1 MYSVSW
7 LDGPGGRAEAWPQG
21 SRGSR
26 GSDAHQSQLDP
37 EGKSFIK
44 DIKDET
50 MN

>member
-1 MYSVSW
+1 MYSVS
-7 LDGPGGRAEAWPQG
+7 LLEGLGGRAGAWPRV

-26 GSDAHQSQLDP
+26 ESDAHQSHLDP
-37 EGKSFIK
+37 KGKSFIK